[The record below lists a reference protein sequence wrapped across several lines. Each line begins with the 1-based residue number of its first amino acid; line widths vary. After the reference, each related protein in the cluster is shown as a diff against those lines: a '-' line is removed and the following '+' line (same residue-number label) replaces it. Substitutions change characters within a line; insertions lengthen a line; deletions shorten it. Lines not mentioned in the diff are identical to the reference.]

1 MLMLTVAF
9 RIMLESFGTTDET
22 DSEAFSPIQSP
33 KANFAL
39 NNATKQKTSDPY
51 LLLPHELR
59 RKKRLERE
67 GLYFK
72 RMTAEI
78 KELRNVECTIERVH
92 QPSKETFV
100 ERYMKA
106 DKPVILTGMMDS
118 WEATKSWDFNQLGK

>member
-9 RIMLESFGTTDET
+9 RIMVESFGTTDET

-33 KANFAL
+33 KVNFAL

-72 RMTAEI
+72 RMTEEI

-106 DKPVILTGMMDS
+106 GKPAILTGMMDS
-118 WEATKSWDFNQLGK
+118 WEATKSWDFSQLGK